1 MTEREVFKKYGNL
14 SENELNSKKNKDIY
28 ISNDVIS
35 SVIVHWWSEE
45 KRTKNTGEFRKKI
58 EFTEFL
64 IMLLSEYS
72 IKSKIR
78 KMFASEKTFEE
89 YYVKIYEID
98 PYFSKNYKK
107 KKSW

>member
-14 SENELNSKKNKDIY
+14 SENELNSKKNKDVY
-28 ISNDVIS
+28 ISNDVIT

-78 KMFASEKTFEE
+78 NLWNWSLFF
-89 YYVKIYEID
+89 
-98 PYFSKNYKK
+98 
-107 KKSW
+107 

>member
-14 SENELNSKKNKDIY
+14 SENELNSKKNKDVY

-64 IMLLSEYS
+64 IMLLNQM
-72 IKSKIR
+72 KNKKNVCKR
-78 KMFASEKTFEE
+78 KN
-89 YYVKIYEID
+89 IWRILR
-98 PYFSKNYKK
+98 
-107 KKSW
+107 